1 MVDFSNDSVSIPALR
16 DRLLQ
21 AWFSVIFELEE
32 LIVIVPL
39 VIMNCL
45 NVIHHQDW
53 LKGTEAS
60 RNCHEQWTGG
70 A

>member
-16 DRLLQ
+16 DRFLQ
-21 AWFSVIFELEE
+21 AWVELLE
-32 LIVIVPL
+32 LKKLLVIVPL
-39 VIMNCL
+39 VVMNCL

>member
-1 MVDFSNDSVSIPALR
+1 MVDSSNDSVSIPALR

-21 AWFSVIFELEE
+21 TWSSVISELQK
-32 LIVIVPL
+32 LVVNMPL

-60 RNCHEQWTGG
+60 RNRHEQWTGS